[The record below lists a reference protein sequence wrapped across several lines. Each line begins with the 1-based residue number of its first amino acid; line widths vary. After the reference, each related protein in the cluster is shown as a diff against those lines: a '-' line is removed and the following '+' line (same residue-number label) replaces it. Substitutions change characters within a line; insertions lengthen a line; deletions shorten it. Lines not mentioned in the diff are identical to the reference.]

1 MSAVWKVEGLE
12 VIPSFEGKSEV
23 VKVVHW
29 RATAKR
35 NSEGASS
42 LHATAYG
49 SALLSVAD
57 LSEFTPFD
65 ELTEAQVVAWVKDRI
80 NAGAAPGGTVAQIE
94 SSLETQLD
102 ELENPPIQAVPPPWP
117 VQLNQ

>member
-29 RATAKR
+29 RASATR
-35 NSEGASS
+35 NAQSIAP

-80 NAGAAPGGTVAQIE
+80 NAGAGPGGTVAQIE

-102 ELENPPIQAVPPPWP
+102 ELENPPIQAVPPPWSVEP
-117 VQLNQ
+117 NQ